1 VAFRHHSGTEA
12 ARETAERSNSATLPR
27 AAVDR
32 ALLRSEGGD
41 SLSTHS
47 MPPVTLMRRFVL
59 ASLASAALIVATW
72 AEATWADATWA
83 DASAAAKCAK
93 GEVWGDL
100 GCQPKTQ
107 PSPMARA
114 AKKLKARFQKTK
126 PVPVAPLPAGPAP
139 MLD

>member
-1 VAFRHHSGTEA
+1 
-12 ARETAERSNSATLPR
+12 
-27 AAVDR
+27 
-32 ALLRSEGGD
+32 
-41 SLSTHS
+41 

-59 ASLASAALIVATW
+59 VSFASAMLIVAC
-72 AEATWADATWA
+72 WADATWA

-107 PSPMARA
+107 PSPMTRA

-126 PVPVAPLPAGPAP
+126 PMPVAPVPTGPPP